1 MTTSK
6 FNKCTSCLWLSQ
18 TDLLSQCLPFSSVST
33 HRKSAVGRIHR
44 TCTFLR
50 FFYELERFQKCSKP
64 WTKIRLFQKFWRT
77 TETVKIF
84 RRILIFTE
92 TVNVLT
98 PRFTKAVKIFSRIL
112 NFMGSHENIFMNSK
126 VSYEN
131 FCNYFCKF
139 PNLQKRWKHLDEVQN
154 L

>member
-18 TDLLSQCLPFSSVST
+18 TDLLSQCLPFSFVST
-33 HRKSAVGRIHR
+33 HRKSAVGRIYR

-77 TETVKIF
+77 SETVKIF

-98 PRFTKAVKIFSRIL
+98 PRLTKAVKIFSRIL
-112 NFMGSHENIFMNSK
+112 NFMEVMKIFSWIPKLAMKIFAIIFANSK
-126 VSYEN
+126 IYRNSGN
-131 FCNYFCKF
+131 I
-139 PNLQKRWKHLDEVQN
+139 
-154 L
+154 